1 MEIIYSKIQDY
12 STHGLPIL
20 VGDIPICFF
29 RKKAGKKFGS
39 LAFTLC
45 CIFFIKGPKAFCGVF
60 KNAKKKKHT
69 ELLLQVTL
77 HKKKWIF
84 PRRISIKNTLSSKF
98 RTLCE
103 YFHKSSVNAVLSK
116 GKRIPVHYMWRV
128 SRLGTV
134 SLKCYK
140 TTLFCMCFCRFA
152 IGLMVPS
159 RKSSHQTYLVWFF
172 CA

>member
-1 MEIIYSKIQDY
+1 MDYLFWWEIFPFASLGKRLGRNLVVWHSLFAAFFSSKVQKPFAEF
-12 STHGLPIL
+12 L
-20 VGDIPICFF
+20 
-29 RKKAGKKFGS
+29 KMQ
-39 LAFTLC
+39 
-45 CIFFIKGPKAFCGVF
+45 
-60 KNAKKKKHT
+60 KKKKHT

-152 IGLMVPS
+152 IGLVVPS